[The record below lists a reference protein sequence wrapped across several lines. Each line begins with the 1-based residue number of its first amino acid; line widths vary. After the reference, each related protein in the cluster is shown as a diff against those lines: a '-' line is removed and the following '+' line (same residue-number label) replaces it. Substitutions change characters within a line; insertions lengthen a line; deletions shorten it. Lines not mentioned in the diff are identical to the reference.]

1 MTVQKNS
8 LSIALFS
15 ILFGLIVGAIIML
28 VFGYNPI
35 SGYVALIGSAFGSM
49 QNIGGVFTQMTPL
62 ILTALGFTIAQTAG
76 FFNIGLSGQALAG
89 WVGSVWY
96 ALSFPDMPAYLMIPS
111 VLILGTALGGLAGAI
126 PGWLRAQFG
135 ASEVIVTIMMNYI
148 LLFLGND
155 ILQNTMSKT
164 IKESAETTKQVGSNA
179 SLQVKW
185 LTDITQGSSISTGI
199 FIAFIMTIVVWF
211 IMTKTTLG
219 FEIRSVGLNPDAAR
233 YAGMSAKRN
242 AVIAMTMSGGLAGL
256 AGTIEG
262 LGNYLNFFTQNGSP
276 AIGFDGMAV
285 ALLGGGSYLGVLG
298 AAAIFSVL
306 KIGGLGM
313 PMTSGVPF
321 ELVDIVTASIIFF
334 VGARYLIMVMQARL
348 SAMDE
353 KAAVATANKKAANK
367 IVKNDNSHQK
377 GGE

>member
-1 MTVQKNS
+1 MTAQKNS
-8 LSIALFS
+8 FSVALFS
-15 ILFGLIVGAIIML
+15 VLFGLIIGAVIML

-35 SGYVALIGSAFGSM
+35 SGYVALLGSAFGSM
-49 QNIGGVFTQMTPL
+49 QDIGSVLTQMTPL
-62 ILTALGFTIAQTAG
+62 ILTALGFTVAQTAG

-89 WVGSVWY
+89 WVGAVWY

-111 VLILGTALGGLAGAI
+111 ALILGTGLGALASAI

-148 LLFLGND
+148 LLFLGNN
-155 ILQNTMSKT
+155 ILQNTMAKG
-164 IKESAETTKQVGSNA
+164 IKDSAETTKQVGANA
-179 SLQVKW
+179 SLQMKW
-185 LTDITQGSSISTGI
+185 LTDLTQGSSISAGI
-199 FIAFIMTIVVWF
+199 FIALLMIVVVWF

-219 FEIRSVGLNPDAAR
+219 FEIRAVGLNADAAK

-242 AVIAMTMSGGLAGL
+242 AVVAMAISGGLAGL

-285 ALLGGGSYLGVLG
+285 ALLGGGSYLGVLA

-313 PMTSGVPF
+313 PMSSGVPF

-334 VGARYLIMVMQARL
+334 VGASYLIQLIQKRVQ
-348 SAMDE
+348 AMDE
-353 KAAVATANKKAANK
+353 KAAQTAAAKKAAK
-367 IVKNDNSHQK
+367 VGSATDKNQK

>member
-1 MTVQKNS
+1 MTAQKNS
-8 LSIALFS
+8 FSVALFS
-15 ILFGLIVGAIIML
+15 VLFGLIIGAVIML

-35 SGYVALIGSAFGSM
+35 SGYVALLGSAFGSM
-49 QNIGGVFTQMTPL
+49 QDIGSVLTQMTPL
-62 ILTALGFTIAQTAG
+62 ILTALGFTVAQTAG

-89 WVGSVWY
+89 WVGAVWY

-111 VLILGTALGGLAGAI
+111 ALILGTGLGALASAI

-148 LLFLGND
+148 LLFLGNN
-155 ILQNTMSKT
+155 ILQNTMAKG
-164 IKESAETTKQVGSNA
+164 IKDSAETTKQVGANA
-179 SLQVKW
+179 SLQMKW
-185 LTDITQGSSISTGI
+185 LTDLTQGSSISAGI
-199 FIAFIMTIVVWF
+199 FIALLMIVVVWF

-219 FEIRSVGLNPDAAR
+219 FEIRAVGLNADAAK

-242 AVIAMTMSGGLAGL
+242 AVVAMAISGGLAGL

-285 ALLGGGSYLGVLG
+285 ALLGGGSYLGVLA

-313 PMTSGVPF
+313 PMSSGVPF

-334 VGARYLIMVMQARL
+334 VGASYLIQLIQKRVQ
-348 SAMDE
+348 AMDE
-353 KAAVATANKKAANK
+353 KAAQTTAAKKAEKVAS
-367 IVKNDNSHQK
+367 VTDKNQK

>member
-1 MTVQKNS
+1 MTTQKKS
-8 LSIALFS
+8 FSVALFS
-15 ILFGLIVGAIIML
+15 VLFGLIIGAIIML

-35 SGYVALIGSAFGSM
+35 SGYMALLGSAFGSM
-49 QNIGGVFTQMTPL
+49 QDIGGVLTQMTPL
-62 ILTALGFTIAQTAG
+62 ILTALGFTVAQTAG

-89 WVGSVWY
+89 WVGAVWY
-96 ALSFPDMPAYLMIPS
+96 SLSFPNMPVYLMIPS
-111 VLILGTALGGLAGAI
+111 ALIIGAGLGALAGAI

-148 LLFLGND
+148 LLFLGNN
-155 ILQNTMSKT
+155 ILQNTMSKG
-164 IKESAETTKQVGSNA
+164 IKESAETTKQVGANA
-179 SLQVKW
+179 SLQMKW
-185 LTDITQGSSISTGI
+185 LTDLTQGSSISAGI
-199 FIAFIMTIVVWF
+199 FISLIMIIVVWF

-219 FEIRSVGLNPDAAR
+219 FEIRAVGLNNDAAK

-242 AVIAMTMSGGLAGL
+242 AVVAMAISGGLAGL

-285 ALLGGGSYLGVLG
+285 ALLGGGSYLGILG
-298 AAAIFSVL
+298 AAAILSVL

-313 PMTSGVPF
+313 PMSSGVPF

-334 VGARYLIMVMQARL
+334 VGASYLIKLMQARIK
-348 SAMDE
+348 AMDD
-353 KAAVATANKKAANK
+353 KAAQTTEAKKLSNVGSASDSN
-367 IVKNDNSHQK
+367 QK

>member
-1 MTVQKNS
+1 MAAQKNS
-8 LSIALFS
+8 FSVALFS
-15 ILFGLIVGAIIML
+15 VLFGLIIGAVIML

-35 SGYVALIGSAFGSM
+35 SGYVALLGSAFGSM
-49 QNIGGVFTQMTPL
+49 QDIGGVLTQMTPL
-62 ILTALGFTIAQTAG
+62 ILTALGFAVAQTAG

-96 ALSFPDMPAYLMIPS
+96 ALSFPDMPAYLMMPS
-111 VLILGTALGGLAGAI
+111 SILLGVGLGAIAGAI

-148 LLFLGND
+148 LLFLGNN
-155 ILQNTMSKT
+155 ILQNTMSKS
-164 IKESAETTKQVGSNA
+164 IKESAETTKQVGANA
-179 SLQVKW
+179 SLQMKW
-185 LTDITQGSSISTGI
+185 LTDLTQGSSISAGI
-199 FIAFIMTIVVWF
+199 FIALIMIVVIWF
-211 IMTKTTLG
+211 VMTKTTLG
-219 FEIRSVGLNPDAAR
+219 FEIRAVGLNTDAAK
-233 YAGMSAKRN
+233 YAGMSDKRN
-242 AVIAMTMSGGLAGL
+242 AVIAMAISGGLAGL

-285 ALLGGGSYLGVLG
+285 ALLGSGSYLGIL
-298 AAAIFSVL
+298 ASAAIFSVL

-313 PMTSGVPF
+313 PMSSGVPF

-334 VGARYLIMVMQARL
+334 VGAKYLIQLIQKRVHE
-348 SAMDE
+348 MDE
-353 KAAVATANKKAANK
+353 KAAEAAAMKKAAK
-367 IVKNDNSHQK
+367 AESVAGKNQK

>member
-1 MTVQKNS
+1 MTTQKNS
-8 LSIALFS
+8 LSVALFS
-15 ILFGLIVGAIIML
+15 VLFGLIIGAIIML

-35 SGYVALIGSAFGSM
+35 AGYMALLGSAFGSM
-49 QNIGGVFTQMTPL
+49 QDIGGVLTQMTPL
-62 ILTALGFTIAQTAG
+62 ILTALGFTVAQTAG

-89 WVGSVWY
+89 WVGAVWY
-96 ALSFPDMPAYLMIPS
+96 SLSFPDMPVYLMIPS
-111 VLILGTALGGLAGAI
+111 ALIIGAGLGALAGAI

-148 LLFLGND
+148 LLFLGNN
-155 ILQNTMSKT
+155 ILQNTMSKG
-164 IKESAETTKQVGSNA
+164 IKESAETTKQVGANA
-179 SLQVKW
+179 SLQMKW
-185 LTDITQGSSISTGI
+185 LTDLTQGSSISAGI
-199 FIAFIMTIVVWF
+199 FISLIMIVVVWF

-219 FEIRSVGLNPDAAR
+219 FEIRAVGLNPDAAK

-242 AVIAMTMSGGLAGL
+242 AVVAMAISGGLAGL

-285 ALLGGGSYLGVLG
+285 ALLGGGSYLGILG
-298 AAAIFSVL
+298 AAAILSIL

-313 PMTSGVPF
+313 PMSSGVPF

-334 VGARYLIMVMQARL
+334 VGASYLIKLMQARIK
-348 SAMDE
+348 AMDE
-353 KAAVATANKKAANK
+353 KAAQTTKAKKLAT
-367 IVKNDNSHQK
+367 VGSTNDSNQK
-377 GGE
+377 DGE

>member
-1 MTVQKNS
+1 MTTQKNS

-15 ILFGLIVGAIIML
+15 VLFGLIIGAVIML

-35 SGYVALIGSAFGSM
+35 AGYMALLGSAFGSM
-49 QNIGGVFTQMTPL
+49 QDVGGVLTQMTPL
-62 ILTALGFTIAQTAG
+62 ILTALGFTVAQTAG

-89 WVGSVWY
+89 WVGAIWY
-96 ALSFPDMPAYLMIPS
+96 SLSFPNMPAYLMIPS
-111 VLILGTALGGLAGAI
+111 ALIIGAGLGALAGAI

-148 LLFLGND
+148 LLFLGNN
-155 ILQNTMSKT
+155 ILQNTMSKG
-164 IKESAETTKQVGSNA
+164 IKESAETTKQVGANA
-179 SLQVKW
+179 SLQMKW
-185 LTDITQGSSISTGI
+185 LTDLTQGSSISAGI
-199 FIAFIMTIVVWF
+199 FISLIMIVVVWF

-219 FEIRSVGLNPDAAR
+219 FEIRAVGLNPDAAK

-242 AVIAMTMSGGLAGL
+242 AVVAMAISGGLAGL

-298 AAAIFSVL
+298 AAAILSVL

-313 PMTSGVPF
+313 PMSSGVPF

-334 VGARYLIMVMQARL
+334 VGASYLIKLMQARIK
-348 SAMDE
+348 AMDE
-353 KAAVATANKKAANK
+353 KAAQTAEAKKLAN
-367 IVKNDNSHQK
+367 VGSDSDNNQK

>member
-1 MTVQKNS
+1 MTTQKNS
-8 LSIALFS
+8 FSVALFS
-15 ILFGLIVGAIIML
+15 VLFGLIIGAIIML

-35 SGYVALIGSAFGSM
+35 SGYMALLGSAFGSM
-49 QNIGGVFTQMTPL
+49 QDIGGVLTQMTPL
-62 ILTALGFTIAQTAG
+62 ILTALGFTVAQTAG

-89 WVGSVWY
+89 WVGAVWY
-96 ALSFPDMPAYLMIPS
+96 SLSFPNMPIYLMIPS
-111 VLILGTALGGLAGAI
+111 ALIIGAGLGALVGAI

-148 LLFLGND
+148 LLFLGNN
-155 ILQNTMSKT
+155 ILQNTMSKG
-164 IKESAETTKQVGSNA
+164 IKESAETTKQVGANA
-179 SLQVKW
+179 SLQMKW
-185 LTDITQGSSISTGI
+185 LTDLTQGSSISAGI
-199 FIAFIMTIVVWF
+199 FISLIMIVVVWF

-219 FEIRSVGLNPDAAR
+219 FEIRAVGLNTDAAK

-242 AVIAMTMSGGLAGL
+242 AVVAMAISGGLAGL

-285 ALLGGGSYLGVLG
+285 ALLGGGSYLGILG
-298 AAAIFSVL
+298 AAAILSVL

-313 PMTSGVPF
+313 PMSSGVPF

-334 VGARYLIMVMQARL
+334 VGASYLIKLMQARIK
-348 SAMDE
+348 AMDD
-353 KAAVATANKKAANK
+353 KAAQTTEAKKLSNVGSASDSN
-367 IVKNDNSHQK
+367 QK

>member
-1 MTVQKNS
+1 MTTQKNS

-15 ILFGLIVGAIIML
+15 VLFGLIIGAVIML

-35 SGYVALIGSAFGSM
+35 AGYMALLGSAFGSM
-49 QNIGGVFTQMTPL
+49 QDVGGVLTQMTPL
-62 ILTALGFTIAQTAG
+62 ILTALGFTVAQTAG

-89 WVGSVWY
+89 WVGAIWY
-96 ALSFPDMPAYLMIPS
+96 SLSFPNMPAYLMIPS
-111 VLILGTALGGLAGAI
+111 ALIIGAGLGALAGAI

-148 LLFLGND
+148 LLFLGNN
-155 ILQNTMSKT
+155 ILQNTMSKG
-164 IKESAETTKQVGSNA
+164 IKESAETTKQVGANA
-179 SLQVKW
+179 SLQMKW
-185 LTDITQGSSISTGI
+185 LTDLTQGSSISAGI
-199 FIAFIMTIVVWF
+199 FISLMMIVVVWF

-219 FEIRSVGLNPDAAR
+219 FEIRAVGLNPDAAK

-242 AVIAMTMSGGLAGL
+242 AVVAMAISGGLAGL

-276 AIGFDGMAV
+276 SIGFDGMAV
-285 ALLGGGSYLGVLG
+285 ALLGGGSYLGILG
-298 AAAIFSVL
+298 AAVILSVL

-313 PMTSGVPF
+313 PMSSGVPF

-334 VGARYLIMVMQARL
+334 VGASYLIKLMQARIK
-348 SAMDE
+348 AMDE
-353 KAAVATANKKAANK
+353 KAAQTTKAKKQATIGSANDSN
-367 IVKNDNSHQK
+367 QK
-377 GGE
+377 DGE

>member
-1 MTVQKNS
+1 MTTQKNS
-8 LSIALFS
+8 LSVALFS
-15 ILFGLIVGAIIML
+15 VLFGLIIGAIIML

-35 SGYVALIGSAFGSM
+35 SGYMALLGSAFGSM
-49 QNIGGVFTQMTPL
+49 QDIGGVLTQMTPL
-62 ILTALGFTIAQTAG
+62 ILTALGFTVAQTAG

-89 WVGSVWY
+89 WVGAVWY
-96 ALSFPDMPAYLMIPS
+96 SLSFPNMPIYLMIPS
-111 VLILGTALGGLAGAI
+111 ALIIGAGLGALAGAI

-148 LLFLGND
+148 LLFLGNN
-155 ILQNTMSKT
+155 ILQNTMSKG
-164 IKESAETTKQVGSNA
+164 IKESAETTKQVGVNA
-179 SLQVKW
+179 SLQMKW
-185 LTDITQGSSISTGI
+185 LTDLTQGSSISAGI
-199 FIAFIMTIVVWF
+199 FISLIMIVVVWF

-219 FEIRSVGLNPDAAR
+219 FEIRAVGLNTDAAK

-242 AVIAMTMSGGLAGL
+242 AVVAMAISGGLAGL

-285 ALLGGGSYLGVLG
+285 ALLGGGSYLGILG
-298 AAAIFSVL
+298 AAAILSVL

-313 PMTSGVPF
+313 PLSSGVPF

-334 VGARYLIMVMQARL
+334 VGASYLIKLMQARIK
-348 SAMDE
+348 AMDD
-353 KAAVATANKKAANK
+353 KAAQTTEAKKLSNVGSASDSN
-367 IVKNDNSHQK
+367 QK

>member
-1 MTVQKNS
+1 MTTQKKS
-8 LSIALFS
+8 FSVALFS
-15 ILFGLIVGAIIML
+15 VLFGLIIGAIIML

-35 SGYVALIGSAFGSM
+35 SGYMALLGSAFGSM
-49 QNIGGVFTQMTPL
+49 QDIGGVLTQMTPL
-62 ILTALGFTIAQTAG
+62 ILTALGFTVAQTAG

-89 WVGSVWY
+89 WVGAVWY
-96 ALSFPDMPAYLMIPS
+96 SLSFPNMPVYLMIPS
-111 VLILGTALGGLAGAI
+111 ALIIGAGLGALAGAI

-148 LLFLGND
+148 LLFLGNN
-155 ILQNTMSKT
+155 ILQNTMSKG
-164 IKESAETTKQVGSNA
+164 IKESAETTKQVGANA
-179 SLQVKW
+179 SLQMKW
-185 LTDITQGSSISTGI
+185 LTDLTQGSSISAGI
-199 FIAFIMTIVVWF
+199 FISLIMIIVVWF

-219 FEIRSVGLNPDAAR
+219 FEIRAVGLNNDAAK

-242 AVIAMTMSGGLAGL
+242 AVVAMAISGGLAGL

-285 ALLGGGSYLGVLG
+285 ALLGGGSYLGILG
-298 AAAIFSVL
+298 AAAILSVL

-313 PMTSGVPF
+313 PMSSGVPF

-334 VGARYLIMVMQARL
+334 VGASYLIKLMQARIK
-348 SAMDE
+348 AMDD
-353 KAAVATANKKAANK
+353 KAAQTTEAKKLSNVDSASDSN
-367 IVKNDNSHQK
+367 QK

>member
-1 MTVQKNS
+1 MTTQKKS
-8 LSIALFS
+8 FSVALFS
-15 ILFGLIVGAIIML
+15 VLFGLIIGAIIML

-35 SGYVALIGSAFGSM
+35 SGYMALLGSAFGSM
-49 QNIGGVFTQMTPL
+49 QDIGGVLTQMTPL
-62 ILTALGFTIAQTAG
+62 ILTALGFTVAQTAG

-89 WVGSVWY
+89 WVGAVWY
-96 ALSFPDMPAYLMIPS
+96 SLSFPNMPVYLMIPS
-111 VLILGTALGGLAGAI
+111 ALIIGAGLGALAGAI

-148 LLFLGND
+148 LLFLGNN
-155 ILQNTMSKT
+155 ILQNTMSKG
-164 IKESAETTKQVGSNA
+164 IKESAETTKQVGANA
-179 SLQVKW
+179 SLQMKW
-185 LTDITQGSSISTGI
+185 LTDLTQGSSISAGI
-199 FIAFIMTIVVWF
+199 FISLIMIIVVWF

-219 FEIRSVGLNPDAAR
+219 FEIRAVGLNTDAAK

-242 AVIAMTMSGGLAGL
+242 AVVAMAISGGLAGL

-285 ALLGGGSYLGVLG
+285 ALLGGGSYLGILG
-298 AAAIFSVL
+298 AAAILSVL

-313 PMTSGVPF
+313 PMSSGVPF

-334 VGARYLIMVMQARL
+334 VGASYLIKLMQARIK
-348 SAMDE
+348 AMDD
-353 KAAVATANKKAANK
+353 KAAQTTEAKKLSNVGSASDSN
-367 IVKNDNSHQK
+367 QK

>member
-1 MTVQKNS
+1 MAAQKNS
-8 LSIALFS
+8 FSVALFS
-15 ILFGLIVGAIIML
+15 VLFGLIIGAVIML

-35 SGYVALIGSAFGSM
+35 SGYVALLGSAFGSM
-49 QNIGGVFTQMTPL
+49 QDIGGVLTQMTPL
-62 ILTALGFTIAQTAG
+62 ILTALGFAVAQTAG

-96 ALSFPDMPAYLMIPS
+96 ALSFPDMPAYLMMPS
-111 VLILGTALGGLAGAI
+111 SILLGVGLGAIAGAI

-148 LLFLGND
+148 LLFLGNN
-155 ILQNTMSKT
+155 ILQNTMSKS
-164 IKESAETTKQVGSNA
+164 IKESAETTKQVGANA
-179 SLQVKW
+179 SLQMKW
-185 LTDITQGSSISTGI
+185 LTDLTQGSSISAGI
-199 FIAFIMTIVVWF
+199 FIALIMSVVIWF
-211 IMTKTTLG
+211 VMTKTTLG
-219 FEIRSVGLNPDAAR
+219 FEIRAVGLNTDAAK
-233 YAGMSAKRN
+233 YAGMSDKRN
-242 AVIAMTMSGGLAGL
+242 AVIAMAISGGLAGL

-285 ALLGGGSYLGVLG
+285 ALLGSGSYLGIL
-298 AAAIFSVL
+298 ASAAIFSVL

-313 PMTSGVPF
+313 PMSSGVPF

-334 VGARYLIMVMQARL
+334 VGAKYLIQLIQKRVHE
-348 SAMDE
+348 MDE
-353 KAAVATANKKAANK
+353 KAAEAAAIKKAAK
-367 IVKNDNSHQK
+367 AESVAGKNQK